1 MKLTK
6 QQIRDMNIR
15 EYYILIDGCNDDHLC
30 RATDIRDIEECARE
44 YDDECDGEW
53 DPICVIYNRDT
64 KKCEFF
70 DDWSY

>member
-6 QQIRDMNIR
+6 QQIKDMNIK
-15 EYYILIDGCNDDHLC
+15 EYYILIDGCNDDYLC

-64 KKCEFF
+64 KSVSF
-70 DDWSY
+70 